1 VPSRGTPADS
11 ASGST
16 GGARGSKT
24 RGGPATRISPAG
36 ARFFRSDH
44 GVVPGTSWQYTWAS
58 RTRRAISWLNCD
70 PKSRTRI
77 VCPVLFEGGTPPL
90 SASGRSPA
98 GDAPRFPPLTASRS
112 WAAAAV
118 MLSSALPHAHVLG
131 LLEDLSLRGDRRSDH
146 HLHVLELGD
155 VVRAAYA
162 QRRTQ
167 RPGEVLAS
175 VVHPRGAEQD
185 LVQGRLRAHVD
196 SGAAREVG
204 VGSGHA
210 PVEAL
215 RGRLLGARERG
226 ADHHLVRARRECLAH
241 VGSEAHP

>member
-16 GGARGSKT
+16 GGAPGWYT
-24 RGGPATRISPAG
+24 LAGPPPRISPAG
-36 ARFFRSDH
+36 ARFFSSDH
-44 GVVPGTSWQYTWAS
+44 GVVPGTSSQYTLAS

-131 LLEDLSLRGDRRSDH
+131 LLEDLSLPGDPRSDH
-146 HLHVLELGD
+146 HLPLLETRR
-155 VVRAAYA
+155 VVPPAF
-162 QRRTQ
+162 
-167 RPGEVLAS
+167 
-175 VVHPRGAEQD
+175 
-185 LVQGRLRAHVD
+185 
-196 SGAAREVG
+196 
-204 VGSGHA
+204 A
-210 PVEAL
+210 P
-215 RGRLLGARERG
+215 
-226 ADHHLVRARRECLAH
+226 
-241 VGSEAHP
+241 